1 MSLGVSLT
9 RSGQIMLNESN
20 PHHLHSKQNEPVNM
34 TKIGQRNDSPSSDI
48 SQATLDTQAREAIKD
63 LFPKIPD
70 RDVHQI
76 ISRAFQKVGMRFPG
90 STDANHCRAK
100 NV

>member
-9 RSGQIMLNESN
+9 RSGHIILNESN
-20 PHHLHSKQNEPVNM
+20 PFHTYSKHNAPTTI
-34 TKIGQRNDSPSSDI
+34 TKNTQRNDSPSSDV

-70 RDVHQI
+70 KDVHQI
-76 ISRAFQKVGMRFPG
+76 ISRAFQKVW
-90 STDANHCRAK
+90 S
-100 NV
+100 